1 MSCRWGAGLAAI
13 QPDPRAKKKNYAI
26 RSLSTMCT
34 PYWCVLKYFR
44 KEQKK
49 KTWRFPLDVTQMWLL
64 FVFLPCPVLLL
75 CLKSVAFPCKP
86 SISVSISKAG
96 QFEKKKL
103 QHETFHSPLSVSL
116 SLRIY
121 WFSLCRTNIAHFQNR
136 YRCSNVESNRADAET
151 QRVIQHQH
159 AVRL

>member
-13 QPDPRAKKKNYAI
+13 QPDPRAKKKTMQSGPYQRCALPI
-26 RSLSTMCT
+26 GVCWSTF
-34 PYWCVLKYFR
+34 VKN
-44 KEQKK
+44 KK

-103 QHETFHSPLSVSL
+103 QHETFHSSLSVSL